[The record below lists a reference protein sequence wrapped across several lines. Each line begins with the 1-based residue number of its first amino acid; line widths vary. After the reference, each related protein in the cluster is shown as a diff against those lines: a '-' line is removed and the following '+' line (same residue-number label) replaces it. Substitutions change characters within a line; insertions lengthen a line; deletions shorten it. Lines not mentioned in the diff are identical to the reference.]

1 MFLWLSACFL
11 NGWIQPARAQYA
23 ATSLPLSQVN
33 GITWDATRA
42 RFFVGSGSDVLVI
55 DPDAGQIVDT
65 ISVGAQL
72 DQVALS
78 DDGKY
83 LYASL
88 SGKGTIQRVRVQDHV
103 VEASIS
109 LGVYTGGNTPR
120 AVQAMIVLPAQP
132 LSLLVGTNDRRLA
145 VLDGSVPRS
154 GTANLAVS
162 ALYARASDGAVFG
175 IADDATYPSVHD
187 QMFQF
192 TLSSAGVGIAKA
204 VPVSNSWSNAAS
216 LTWNRNLVV
225 SRNVFESYVYDL
237 GAGTTVGR
245 LPLPGL
251 TSTDERGC
259 LVATDPSGSS
269 AIAYQFKYQS
279 SASIT
284 RLVQYSLPNLR
295 PVASIDLSG
304 IPPDGDNVSGL
315 CGAAATWGT
324 DGILIAGPG
333 RLYFLHTSGMTPLP
347 TPTVPTPTR
356 DGNGAIHLGL
366 AANGLVFDAGRNLL
380 WASVPGVASSGN
392 SVVSIDPGTGNIIDR
407 IDAGSDPGVLALSAD
422 GSHLF
427 AALGGAPAIESIDL
441 TAKQGSAFSVLNA
454 ANSPYYLAA
463 ALAPVAGASNS
474 VAAVRAG
481 NGPTSVIAYDN
492 GIARTE
498 TVDSGLNGN
507 IYAQSFQAIFP
518 ADAPNLYYA
527 VDSALHYGDG
537 THDVSRLILD
547 SNGFKSDTQLN
558 NLPLGAGAAAGNT
571 TGFDQPVSLVYDSG
585 RLYTSAGQIF
595 TPDTK
600 RLLGSVTLNPAYGLP
615 VPFSDQGGIVY
626 VQGYSPQ
633 VSATFYDSQ
642 ALLPLTSIPLFSCP
656 NNTCA
661 GFTPFAADATA
672 AVRAGNSI
680 AVSVQGEIVIAPLTG
695 FQTWPSATGAVQ
707 SVSTGVQEINLPVNA
722 IAALP
727 GTSKLLMGTPSRA
740 GSKGNSIVTFNS
752 ATNRIESAG
761 FIGSE
766 PSLLAAAPDGSA
778 AYAYLSGEYN
788 LARFNIASGSRDL
801 VFAADPTG
809 GSDQQ
814 YGVFDMAMGPDGG
827 LAVTS
832 QNAFVGLNGGFDQT
846 RPAQF
851 IGIFDNGA
859 LRPQIGVNATEPAT
873 LELAF
878 NDSGSRLY
886 GFNSFLSSFELVR
899 ESVSAK
905 GVQFLSSTEGL
916 LSGYNTQIRS
926 AHGLIYSSNGS
937 VIDPEQLVGVG
948 RFSDLWMGGAGNAVA
963 PDPDAGRVYFAT
975 ESGILV
981 FNTTTYALIGRLAIN
996 IGDQNYPMNLV
1007 RFGSDGLA
1015 LLTNAGQVYVVSI
1028 ASIPPLATP
1037 VPTPQPPFIAASGV
1051 VPIFSST
1058 PKIQPGSW
1066 ISIFGRNLANQTA
1079 LWNGDFPTSL
1089 AGTSV
1094 MINYKPAYLWYV
1106 SPTQINLQA
1115 PDDTFIGL
1123 SVQVSV
1129 TTATGIATS
1138 SVLLSQ
1144 FTPSFNLF
1152 DDRHVAAE
1160 IVTPD
1165 GTGAYGGG
1173 TYDLAGVAGQF
1184 AFQSRP
1190 VRAGETLA
1198 LYGVGF
1204 GPTTSTVPAG
1214 QGFSGAAPT
1223 TNPVTVNI
1231 GGQPA
1236 KVAFS
1241 GLVSAGLYQINVV
1254 VPNVASGDQ
1263 PVQATVGGVGTPTA
1277 FVAVQ

>member
-1 MFLWLSACFL
+1 M
-11 NGWIQPARAQYA
+11 
-23 ATSLPLSQVN
+23 
-33 GITWDATRA
+33 
-42 RFFVGSGSDVLVI
+42 
-55 DPDAGQIVDT
+55 
-65 ISVGAQL
+65 
-72 DQVALS
+72 
-78 DDGKY
+78 
-83 LYASL
+83 
-88 SGKGTIQRVRVQDHV
+88 
-103 VEASIS
+103 
-109 LGVYTGGNTPR
+109 
-120 AVQAMIVLPAQP
+120 
-132 LSLLVGTNDRRLA
+132 
-145 VLDGSVPRS
+145 
-154 GTANLAVS
+154 
-162 ALYARASDGAVFG
+162 
-175 IADDATYPSVHD
+175 
-187 QMFQF
+187 
-192 TLSSAGVGIAKA
+192 
-204 VPVSNSWSNAAS
+204 
-216 LTWNRNLVV
+216 
-225 SRNVFESYVYDL
+225 
-237 GAGTTVGR
+237 
-245 LPLPGL
+245 
-251 TSTDERGC
+251 
-259 LVATDPSGSS
+259 
-269 AIAYQFKYQS
+269 
-279 SASIT
+279 
-284 RLVQYSLPNLR
+284 
-295 PVASIDLSG
+295 
-304 IPPDGDNVSGL
+304 
-315 CGAAATWGT
+315 
-324 DGILIAGPG
+324 
-333 RLYFLHTSGMTPLP
+333 
-347 TPTVPTPTR
+347 
-356 DGNGAIHLGL
+356 
-366 AANGLVFDAGRNLL
+366 
-380 WASVPGVASSGN
+380 
-392 SVVSIDPGTGNIIDR
+392 
-407 IDAGSDPGVLALSAD
+407 
-422 GSHLF
+422 
-427 AALGGAPAIESIDL
+427 
-441 TAKQGSAFSVLNA
+441 
-454 ANSPYYLAA
+454 
-463 ALAPVAGASNS
+463 
-474 VAAVRAG
+474 
-481 NGPTSVIAYDN
+481 
-492 GIARTE
+492 
-498 TVDSGLNGN
+498 
-507 IYAQSFQAIFP
+507 
-518 ADAPNLYYA
+518 
-527 VDSALHYGDG
+527 
-537 THDVSRLILD
+537 
-547 SNGFKSDTQLN
+547 
-558 NLPLGAGAAAGNT
+558 
-571 TGFDQPVSLVYDSG
+571 
-585 RLYTSAGQIF
+585 
-595 TPDTK
+595 
-600 RLLGSVTLNPAYGLP
+600 
-615 VPFSDQGGIVY
+615 
-626 VQGYSPQ
+626 
-633 VSATFYDSQ
+633 
-642 ALLPLTSIPLFSCP
+642 
-656 NNTCA
+656 
-661 GFTPFAADATA
+661 
-672 AVRAGNSI
+672 
-680 AVSVQGEIVIAPLTG
+680 
-695 FQTWPSATGAVQ
+695 
-707 SVSTGVQEINLPVNA
+707 
-722 IAALP
+722 
-727 GTSKLLMGTPSRA
+727 
-740 GSKGNSIVTFNS
+740 
-752 ATNRIESAG
+752 
-761 FIGSE
+761 
-766 PSLLAAAPDGSA
+766 
-778 AYAYLSGEYN
+778 
-788 LARFNIASGSRDL
+788 
-801 VFAADPTG
+801 
-809 GSDQQ
+809 
-814 YGVFDMAMGPDGG
+814 
-827 LAVTS
+827 
-832 QNAFVGLNGGFDQT
+832 
-846 RPAQF
+846 
-851 IGIFDNGA
+851 
-859 LRPQIGVNATEPAT
+859 NATEPAT